1 MTRTNKETKSRLFAL
16 LCLLLAAV
24 LLLPSCTVV
33 SAAEL
38 SKDYSRKET
47 DPGEIAAD
55 FQAVYRKFAFTLF
68 DGIGEGEK
76 LISPLSAMLCI
87 GMIEN
92 GMSGET
98 LADTGKMF
106 GTDVNSMNRS
116 LYAFVNSLSSDK
128 DCRFT
133 SANSLW
139 CRDTHE
145 EPLSSFL
152 QTNADWYGAE
162 VYRAPFDN
170 STLKDV
176 NKWAEKKTDG
186 MIKELPIEFEAD
198 DVMLLMNAVCFDA
211 KWETTYESDQVME
224 NRTFTS
230 ADGGKKTVTMLSSEE
245 RTWMENDRFIG
256 FSKNYRGNGWSFA
269 AFLPKEGYSLS
280 DMDAES
286 FAESFAELLAGK
298 KTDSVSVLMPEF
310 TADYHFNFTETLKA
324 AGMEKAFGPDADFSA
339 MYAENDARLRTVE
352 QNTFIDVSR
361 NGTKAA
367 AVTWGLVDAECE
379 IVYEKKIILD
389 RPFVYAIVDNATGL
403 PVFLGTVTGEC
414 F

>member
-1 MTRTNKETKSRLFAL
+1 MKTKPIVL

-55 FQAVYRKFAFTLF
+55 FPDVYRRFAFTLF

-92 GMSGET
+92 GMGGET

-116 LYAFVNSLSSDK
+116 LYALVNSLSSDK

-139 CRDTHE
+139 CRVTRE
-145 EPLSSFL
+145 EPLPAFL

-162 VYRAPFDN
+162 VYRAPFDD
-170 STLKDV
+170 STRKDV

-186 MIKELPIEFEAD
+186 MIKELPIEFSAD

-211 KWETTYESDQVME
+211 KWETTYESDQIVE

-230 ADGGKKTVTMLSSEE
+230 ADGGTKTVTMLSSEE
-245 RTWMENDRFIG
+245 RTWMENDRFVG

-269 AFLPKEGYSLS
+269 AFLPKEGHSLS
-280 DMDAES
+280 DMDAKNY
-286 FAESFAELLAGK
+286 AELLAGK

-310 TADYHFNFTETLKA
+310 TADYHFNFTDTLKA
-324 AGMEKAFGPDADFSA
+324 AGMEKAFGPDADFTA
-339 MYAENDARLRTVE
+339 MFGEDDAHLRTVE

-367 AVTWGLVDAECE
+367 AVTWGLVNAECE
-379 IVYEKKIILD
+379 VIYEKEIILD
-389 RPFVYAIVDNATGL
+389 HPFVYAIVDNATGL
-403 PVFLGTVTGEC
+403 PVFLGTVTGEN

>member
-1 MTRTNKETKSRLFAL
+1 MTRSNKETKSRLFAL
-16 LCLLLAAV
+16 LCLLLTAV

-47 DPGEIAAD
+47 EPGEIAAD
-55 FQAVYRKFAFTLF
+55 FPEVYRNFAFTLY

-106 GTDVNSMNRS
+106 GTDRDTMNRS
-116 LYAFVNSLSSDK
+116 LYALVNSLSSDK

-145 EPLSSFL
+145 EPLPSFL

-162 VYRAPFDN
+162 VYRAAFDN

-211 KWETTYESDQVME
+211 KWETTYESDQVVE

-230 ADGGKKTVTMLSSEE
+230 ADGRTKTVTMLSSEE

-269 AFLPKEGYSLS
+269 AFLPKEGHSLS

-286 FAESFAELLAGK
+286 YAELLAGK
-298 KTDSVSVLMPEF
+298 TNDAVSVLMPEF
-310 TADYHFNFTETLKA
+310 AADYHFNFTDTLKA
-324 AGMEKAFGPDADFSA
+324 AGMEKAFSSDADFSA
-339 MYAENDARLRTVE
+339 MYAENHAHLRTVE

-367 AVTWGLVDAECE
+367 AVTWGMMNKEAE
-379 IVYEKKIILD
+379 IVYEKEIVLD

-403 PVFLGTVTGEC
+403 PVFLGTVTGEN